1 MASLCLMSSLL
12 ALLLSVCGLQLA
24 LAALPSP
31 STALSSVPPCSCVG
45 APAVIRQ
52 SHCLMRLRGGDL
64 DDDLD
69 EDEDGV
75 DEDDAAAGD
84 ALSENPFLDGGSA
97 AAGGLPMGAPGMSD
111 LASTLK
117 DPAALQDALKELQD
131 PAVQQQVKAMLEDPS
146 FQESMKQ
153 YMEQITKDPQFD
165 ALKKQTEE
173 MMQDPAFVEQ
183 MTKTFADMGAAM
195 PSADKEDE

>member
-1 MASLCLMSSLL
+1 MSLTSPPLLLLLL
-12 ALLLSVCGLQLA
+12 ACTEVA
-24 LAALPSP
+24 LAIVPAPS
-31 STALSSVPPCSCVG
+31 SSRVV
-45 APAVIRQ
+45 APLATCAGTRAVARQ
-52 SHCLMRLRGGDL
+52 SECLLRLRGGDL

-69 EDEDGV
+69 
-75 DEDDAAAGD
+75 DEDDDVEEDAGAD
-84 ALSENPFLDGGSA
+84 ATLENPFLGSGGGG
-97 AAGGLPMGAPGMSD
+97 AGGLPMGAPGMQD

-153 YMEQITKDPQFD
+153 YMEQITKDPQFE

-173 MMQDPAFVEQ
+173 MMKDPDFVDQ
-183 MTKTFADMGAAM
+183 MTKTFSDMGAAM
-195 PSADKEDE
+195 GAGAGATDGDEGDN